1 MYKRVIVSR
10 VFLAILLLLSASAFA
25 EEPEGLMGQEEY
37 EVFDLGEIYVSAEK
51 LPASKEVT
59 VTTEITA
66 EEIKATNS
74 RTVAEALTYVPGV
87 IVSTGRKNE
96 PGVQIRGLNQ
106 SRALVLIDGVPYYE
120 TNFGKLDLNQIPVD
134 NIAKIEVTKGG
145 SSVLYGPNAIAGV
158 INIITK
164 KPY

>member
-1 MYKRVIVSR
+1 
-10 VFLAILLLLSASAFA
+10 
-25 EEPEGLMGQEEY
+25 MGQEGY

-87 IVSTGRKNE
+87 IVSSGRKNE
-96 PGVQIRGLNQ
+96 PSIQIRGLNQ
-106 SRALVLIDGVPYYE
+106 SRALSSASTVFPIMRR
-120 TNFGKLDLNQIPVD
+120 IS
-134 NIAKIEVTKGG
+134 G
-145 SSVLYGPNAIAGV
+145 SSIS
-158 INIITK
+158 IRSRWIISQK
-164 KPY
+164 LR